1 MNELKVGD
9 PVLLTLDSPG
19 AVGITEGLKRY
30 KDRRFR
36 ISRIVRVIPVNK
48 LPGCRGCYYELEGC
62 VSPKG
67 VPYGITSDWM
77 QKITEVRR

>member
-1 MNELKVGD
+1 MNKEQKGFIVYGDTKSLADELSD
-9 PVLLTLDSPG
+9 EML
-19 AVGITEGLKRY
+19 RY

-36 ISRIVRVIPVNK
+36 ISKIVRVIPVNK

-67 VPYGITSDWM
+67 IPYGITSDWV

>member
-1 MNELKVGD
+1 MNELKIGD

-19 AVGITEGLKRY
+19 AVGITAGLKRY

-36 ISRIVRVIPVNK
+36 ISKIVRVIPVNK
-48 LPGCRGCYYELEGC
+48 LTGCRGCYYELEGC

-77 QKITEVRR
+77 RKITEVRR

>member
-19 AVGITEGLKRY
+19 AVGITAGLKRY

-36 ISRIVRVIPVNK
+36 ISRIVRVSPDNK
-48 LPGCRGCYYELEGC
+48 LSGCRGYYCELEGC
-62 VSPKG
+62 VSDKG
-67 VPYGITSDWM
+67 IPYGVALDWIRP
-77 QKITEVRR
+77 ITEVRK

>member
-9 PVLLTLDSPG
+9 PVLLTLDSLG

-36 ISRIVRVIPVNK
+36 ISKIVRVIPVNK

-77 QKITEVRR
+77 RKITEVRR

>member
-1 MNELKVGD
+1 MRELKVGD
-9 PVLLTLDSPG
+9 PVLLTLDSLG

-36 ISRIVRVIPVNK
+36 ISKIVRVIPVNK

-67 VPYGITSDWM
+67 IPYGITSDWM